1 MLKSNIH
8 TFEVTMYNTKFILTL
23 LCFLLIFSCK
33 KELQLVFKESSI
45 TTEKNKMVEVL
56 IPVATGDINII
67 DNINSV
73 VNNHV
78 MEMLRLD
85 PSEPVNSKTIEEGID
100 AFNDEYNRF
109 KADFPESSQPW
120 EAQIDGE
127 IMYQSPELIS
137 MSLTSYL
144 NTGGAHGNLTISFLN
159 FDTKTGKLIKN
170 SDLFKNMADFN
181 ALANRYFED
190 TVEDKDVLFDPQSF
204 KLPENIGV
212 NDEGV
217 VLLYNAYE
225 IAPYSEGIIEFAIPF
240 ENINPLLTFDS
251 TQ

>member
-1 MLKSNIH
+1 MFKN
-8 TFEVTMYNTKFILTL
+8 FYYFIFIG
-23 LCFLLIFSCK
+23 FLILSSCK
-33 KELQLVFKESSI
+33 DDPKISFSDINI
-45 TTEKNKMVEVL
+45 TTQENTLVEVL
-56 IPVATGDINII
+56 IPVATGNINII

-78 MEMLRLD
+78 IEMLRLD
-85 PSEPVNSKTIEEGID
+85 PSEPVTIKTIEEGID
-100 AFNDEYNRF
+100 IFNDEYNRF

-137 MSLTSYL
+137 ISLTSYL
-144 NTGGAHGNLTISFLN
+144 DTGGAHGNLTISFLN
-159 FDTKTGKLIKN
+159 FDAKTGKPIKN

-190 TVEDKDVLFDPQSF
+190 TIEDKDVLFDPQSF

-225 IAPYSEGIIEFAIPF
+225 IAPYSEGIIEFVIPF
-240 ENINPLLTFDS
+240 ENINPLLNFDS
-251 TQ
+251 AQ